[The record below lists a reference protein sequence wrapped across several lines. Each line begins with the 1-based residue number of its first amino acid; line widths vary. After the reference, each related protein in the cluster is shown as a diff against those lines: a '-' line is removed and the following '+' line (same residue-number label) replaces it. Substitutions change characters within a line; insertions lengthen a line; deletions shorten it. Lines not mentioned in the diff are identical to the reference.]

1 MPAMDRRQTDFLLKF
16 AAGALT
22 VAGVVVV
29 LVGYLGVRDHDD
41 LVLQLPY
48 VVSGGLGGLGLI
60 GLGALALIQ
69 YQSRVH
75 AAVVASLS
83 GALEEWQERAQRE
96 AATRLVRR
104 RGADSDVVGPAAR
117 AGGRRTVYDVA
128 HGGERDLPGKKVRGE
143 GDRPVSDTAVNE
155 AYDGAGL
162 TYRFYKDVYD
172 RD

>member
-1 MPAMDRRQTDFLLKF
+1 MQRRQTDFLLKL

-29 LVGYLGVRDHDD
+29 LIGYLGVRDHDD

-75 AAVVASLS
+75 AAVVASLA
-83 GALEEWQERAQRE
+83 GELEEWKERALTE
-96 AATRLVRR
+96 IKGELRR
-104 RGADSDVVGPAAR
+104 F
-117 AGGRRTVYDVA
+117 
-128 HGGERDLPGKKVRGE
+128 L
-143 GDRPVSDTAVNE
+143 DTAEIEVE
-155 AYDGAGL
+155 VTAPRPAPQG
-162 TYRFYKDVYD
+162 
-172 RD
+172 

>member
-1 MPAMDRRQTDFLLKF
+1 MDRRQTDFLLKL

-29 LVGYLGVRDHDD
+29 LVRYLGVRNHDD

-60 GLGALALIQ
+60 GLGALALLQ

-83 GALEEWQERAQRE
+83 AELEEWKERALYE
-96 AATRLVRR
+96 IKSELRR
-104 RGADSDVVGPAAR
+104 F
-117 AGGRRTVYDVA
+117 
-128 HGGERDLPGKKVRGE
+128 L
-143 GDRPVSDTAVNE
+143 DTAEIEVE
-155 AYDGAGL
+155 VGVPRPAGQG
-162 TYRFYKDVYD
+162 
-172 RD
+172 